1 MPRALPFPQREQIVQ
16 RHQQGETLAAIAQSL
31 KVKYRTVRQWWRRF
45 RLAGEAGLQTH
56 YDHCGPKAPRAAPAV
71 HQAALT
77 MKQEHPTWGAG
88 LIRLEL
94 LARFPDQ
101 PLPKERAIQRWF
113 RAAGL
118 QPPRAQG
125 PPVER
130 QRGKEPHA
138 VWEIDAKERMHLAD
152 GSPTSVL
159 TMTDE
164 ASGALLGATPFPPLS
179 LESGR
184 SDGGASRAAGAVRA
198 VGLAGADPGG
208 QRRAVGELV

>member
-16 RHQQGETLAAIAQSL
+16 RHQQGETLAAIAQNL

-45 RLAGEAGLQTH
+45 REQGEAGLKTH
-56 YDHCGPKAPRAAPAV
+56 YDHCGPQAPRAAPAV

-77 MKQEHPTWGAG
+77 LKREHPPWGAG

-118 QPPRAQG
+118 QPRRAQG
-125 PPVER
+125 PPLQRE
-130 QRGKEPHA
+130 RGKEPHA
-138 VWEIDAKERMHLAD
+138 VWEVDAKERMPRAD

-159 TMTDE
+159 TLTDE
-164 ASGALLGATPFPPLS
+164 ASGALLGVTPFPPLS

-184 SDGGASRAAGAVRA
+184 SDGGASGAARA
-198 VGLAGADPGG
+198 V
-208 QRRAVGELV
+208 

>member
-16 RHQQGETLAAIAQSL
+16 RHQQGETLVAIAQSL

-45 RLAGEAGLQTH
+45 RQHGEAGLKTH

-77 MKQEHPTWGAG
+77 MKREHPTWGAG

-94 LARFPDQ
+94 RAQFPDE

-118 QPPRAQG
+118 QPRRAQG

-130 QRGKEPHA
+130 EQGKEPHA
-138 VWEIDAKERMHLAD
+138 VWEVDAKERMRLAD

-159 TMTDE
+159 TLTDE
-164 ASGALLGATPFPPLS
+164 ASGALLGAAPFPPVS

-184 SDGGASRAAGAVRA
+184 GHGRASGPAGAV
-198 VGLAGADPGG
+198 
-208 QRRAVGELV
+208 

>member
-1 MPRALPFPQREQIVQ
+1 
-16 RHQQGETLAAIAQSL
+16 
-31 KVKYRTVRQWWRRF
+31 
-45 RLAGEAGLQTH
+45 
-56 YDHCGPKAPRAAPAV
+56 
-71 HQAALT
+71 
-77 MKQEHPTWGAG
+77 MKREHPTWGAG

-118 QPPRAQG
+118 QPRRAQG

-130 QRGKEPHA
+130 ERGKEPHA
-138 VWEIDAKERMHLAD
+138 VWEVDAKERMHLAD

-164 ASGALLGATPFPPLS
+164 ASGALLGVTPFPPLS

-184 SDGGASRAAGAVRA
+184 SNGRASGAAGAV
-198 VGLAGADPGG
+198 
-208 QRRAVGELV
+208 